1 MDPNEN
7 RIRKIVLERLGACR
21 VCHRAHDGDDVH
33 VISQNPDVWMMVVE
47 CPDCH
52 TRSFVAAVVDEKQA
66 DQAQIALRR
75 LAGEHNLLH
84 PMDQAAE
91 SSETAPAATD
101 PLTDS
106 DVSEMHEFLDTF
118 NGDFKRLFAKG

>member
-1 MDPNEN
+1 MEPNEN

-21 VCHRAHDGDDVH
+21 VCHRIHDGDDVH

-66 DQAQIALRR
+66 DEAQIALRR
-75 LAGEHNLLH
+75 LAGEHDRQLPL
-84 PMDQAAE
+84 DQTGSADTVAPE
-91 SSETAPAATD
+91 PSE
-101 PLTDS
+101 PLTED
-106 DVSEMHEFLDTF
+106 DVLAMHDFLSTF
-118 NGDFKRLFAKG
+118 NGDFRRLFAKG

>member
-66 DQAQIALRR
+66 GEAQMALRR
-75 LAGEHNLLH
+75 LAGELD
-84 PMDQAAE
+84 PRVSPE
-91 SSETAPAATD
+91 SQSLDNQITEPTEPVTE
-101 PLTDS
+101 S
-106 DVSEMHEFLDTF
+106 DVAAMREFLSSF

>member
-7 RIRKIVLERLGACR
+7 RIRKSFSSASVLCR
-21 VCHRAHDGDDVH
+21 VCHRLHEGEDVQ

-66 DQAQIALRR
+66 DEAQIALRR
-75 LAGEHNLLH
+75 LAGEHYQIH
-84 PMDQAAE
+84 PIDSLIENDEAVA
-91 SSETAPAATD
+91 TPAD
-101 PLTDS
+101 PL
-106 DVSEMHEFLDTF
+106 
-118 NGDFKRLFAKG
+118 N

>member
-21 VCHRAHDGDDVH
+21 VCHRAHDGEDVH

-66 DQAQIALRR
+66 DEAQIALRR
-75 LAGEHNLLH
+75 LAGEHNRLH
-84 PMDQAAE
+84 PMDQALE
-91 SSETAPAATD
+91 GNGTEPASTE
-101 PLTDS
+101 P
-106 DVSEMHEFLDTF
+106 VSEADVTEIRDFLDTF

>member
-21 VCHRAHDGDDVH
+21 VCHRSHNGDDVH

-66 DQAQIALRR
+66 DDAQIALRR
-75 LAGEHNLLH
+75 LAGEHDAHFTKDERIPDN
-84 PMDQAAE
+84 AK
-91 SSETAPAATD
+91 TAPTEPITETD
-101 PLTDS
+101 VLD
-106 DVSEMHEFLDTF
+106 MHEFLGTF